1 MLVNSCY
8 FRDSIVW
15 LYSII
20 NQAERGKNLM
30 KNIVL
35 KVLLCLAIFG
45 ITIIGSQV
53 TYADSVNQLEP
64 QGAGQLVQIKENSEK
79 KLEDYKQE
87 YGSDAY
93 GIAAY
98 ILNIVRVYSIPV
110 CFIGIAIGGIYQV
123 IGIRKLD
130 ERDRGFGIMI
140 GCITVLVIT
149 QLLPLIFAIVVKGW
163 RG

>member
-1 MLVNSCY
+1 
-8 FRDSIVW
+8 
-15 LYSII
+15 
-20 NQAERGKNLM
+20 M

-79 KLEDYKQE
+79 KLEDYKEE

-98 ILNIVRVYSIPV
+98 ILNAVRIYSIPV
-110 CFIGIAIGGIYQV
+110 CFVGIAIGGIYQV

>member
-1 MLVNSCY
+1 MNKIIIKVISCCFLMLIFVLS
-8 FRDSIVW
+8 SQIV
-15 LYSII
+15 
-20 NQAERGKNLM
+20 
-30 KNIVL
+30 
-35 KVLLCLAIFG
+35 
-45 ITIIGSQV
+45 
-53 TYADSVNQLEP
+53 YADSVNQLEA

-98 ILNIVRVYSIPV
+98 VLNIVRVYSIPL

-130 ERDRGFGIMI
+130 ERDRGFGMMI

>member
-1 MLVNSCY
+1 MKKVVTIAIL
-8 FRDSIVW
+8 
-15 LYSII
+15 
-20 NQAERGKNLM
+20 LM
-30 KNIVL
+30 MMV
-35 KVLLCLAIFG
+35 IFG
-45 ITIIGSQV
+45 CSQV
-53 TYADSVNQLEP
+53 YAAENIIDQQNESKI
-64 QGAGQLVQIKENSEK
+64 VQIKESTAK
-79 KLEDYKQE
+79 TLEEYKQK

-93 GIAAY
+93 GLTAY
-98 ILNIVRVYSIPV
+98 ILNLVRIYSIPV
-110 CFIGIAIGGIYQV
+110 CFVGIAIGGIYQV

>member
-1 MLVNSCY
+1 MNK
-8 FRDSIVW
+8 
-15 LYSII
+15 II
-20 NQAERGKNLM
+20 K
-30 KNIVL
+30 
-35 KVLLCLAIFG
+35 KVLSCCF
-45 ITIIGSQV
+45 IILLFVLSGQMV
-53 TYADSVNQLEP
+53 YADAVNQLEA

-79 KLEDYKQE
+79 KLEDYKEE

-98 ILNIVRVYSIPV
+98 ILNAVRIYSIPV
-110 CFIGIAIGGIYQV
+110 CFVGIAIGGIYQV

>member
-1 MLVNSCY
+1 MNK
-8 FRDSIVW
+8 
-15 LYSII
+15 II
-20 NQAERGKNLM
+20 K
-30 KNIVL
+30 
-35 KVLLCLAIFG
+35 KVLSCCF
-45 ITIIGSQV
+45 IILLFVLSGQMV
-53 TYADSVNQLEP
+53 YADSVNQLEA

-79 KLEDYKQE
+79 KLEDYKEE

-98 ILNIVRVYSIPV
+98 ILNAVRIYSIPV
-110 CFIGIAIGGIYQV
+110 CFVGIAIGGIYQV

-130 ERDRGFGIMI
+130 GRDRGFGIMI

>member
-1 MLVNSCY
+1 MNK
-8 FRDSIVW
+8 
-15 LYSII
+15 II
-20 NQAERGKNLM
+20 K
-30 KNIVL
+30 
-35 KVLLCLAIFG
+35 KVLSCCF
-45 ITIIGSQV
+45 IILLFVLSGQIV
-53 TYADSVNQLEP
+53 YADSVNQLEA

-79 KLEDYKQE
+79 KLEDYKEE

-98 ILNIVRVYSIPV
+98 ILNAVRIYSIPV
-110 CFIGIAIGGIYQV
+110 CFVGIAIGGIYQV

>member
-1 MLVNSCY
+1 MNKIIKKVISCC
-8 FRDSIVW
+8 F
-15 LYSII
+15 II
-20 NQAERGKNLM
+20 LLF
-30 KNIVL
+30 VL
-35 KVLLCLAIFG
+35 NGQMV
-45 ITIIGSQV
+45 
-53 TYADSVNQLEP
+53 YADSVNQLEA
-64 QGAGQLVQIKENSEK
+64 QGAGQLVQIKENTEK
-79 KLEDYKQE
+79 KLEDYKEE

-98 ILNIVRVYSIPV
+98 ILNAVRIYSIPV
-110 CFIGIAIGGIYQV
+110 CFVGIAIGGIYQI

-140 GCITVLVIT
+140 GCITVLVIA

>member
-1 MLVNSCY
+1 MNK
-8 FRDSIVW
+8 
-15 LYSII
+15 II
-20 NQAERGKNLM
+20 K
-30 KNIVL
+30 
-35 KVLLCLAIFG
+35 KVLSCCF
-45 ITIIGSQV
+45 IILLFVLSGQMA
-53 TYADSVNQLEP
+53 YADSVNQLEA

-79 KLEDYKQE
+79 KLEDYKEE

-98 ILNIVRVYSIPV
+98 ILNAVRIYSIPV
-110 CFIGIAIGGIYQV
+110 CFVGIAIGGIYQV

>member
-1 MLVNSCY
+1 MNK
-8 FRDSIVW
+8 
-15 LYSII
+15 II
-20 NQAERGKNLM
+20 K
-30 KNIVL
+30 
-35 KVLLCLAIFG
+35 KVLSCCF
-45 ITIIGSQV
+45 IILLFVLSGQMV
-53 TYADSVNQLEP
+53 YADSVNQLEA
-64 QGAGQLVQIKENSEK
+64 QGAGQLVQKKENSEK
-79 KLEDYKQE
+79 KLEDYKEE
-87 YGSDAY
+87 YVSDAY

-98 ILNIVRVYSIPV
+98 ILNAVRIYSIPV
-110 CFIGIAIGGIYQV
+110 CFVGIAIGGIYQV

>member
-1 MLVNSCY
+1 MNK
-8 FRDSIVW
+8 
-15 LYSII
+15 II
-20 NQAERGKNLM
+20 G
-30 KNIVL
+30 
-35 KVLLCLAIFG
+35 KVLTCCFI
-45 ITIIGSQV
+45 ITLFVLSTQIV
-53 TYADSVNQLEP
+53 YADSVDQLEA

-79 KLEDYKQE
+79 KLEDYKEE

-98 ILNIVRVYSIPV
+98 ILNAVRIYSIPV
-110 CFIGIAIGGIYQV
+110 CFVGIAIGGIYQV

>member
-1 MLVNSCY
+1 MY
-8 FRDSIVW
+8 K
-15 LYSII
+15 II
-20 NQAERGKNLM
+20 K
-30 KNIVL
+30 
-35 KVLLCLAIFG
+35 KVLSCCF
-45 ITIIGSQV
+45 IILLFVLSGQMV
-53 TYADSVNQLEP
+53 YADSVNQLEA

-79 KLEDYKQE
+79 KLEDYKEE

-98 ILNIVRVYSIPV
+98 ILNAVRIYSIPV
-110 CFIGIAIGGIYQV
+110 CFVGIAIGGIYQV

-130 ERDRGFGIMI
+130 ERDRSFGIMI

>member
-1 MLVNSCY
+1 
-8 FRDSIVW
+8 
-15 LYSII
+15 
-20 NQAERGKNLM
+20 M
-30 KNIVL
+30 KNIVI
-35 KVLLCLAIFG
+35 KVFLCLVIIG
-45 ITIIGSQV
+45 ITLLGSQV
-53 TYADSVNQLEP
+53 SYADSVNQLEP
-64 QGAGQLVQIKENSEK
+64 QGAGQLVQIKENSKK
-79 KLEDYKQE
+79 KLEDYKDE

-98 ILNIVRVYSIPV
+98 ILNIVRIYSIPV

>member
-1 MLVNSCY
+1 MNK
-8 FRDSIVW
+8 
-15 LYSII
+15 II
-20 NQAERGKNLM
+20 G
-30 KNIVL
+30 
-35 KVLLCLAIFG
+35 KVLTCCFI
-45 ITIIGSQV
+45 ITLFVLSTQIV
-53 TYADSVNQLEP
+53 YADSVDQLEA

-79 KLEDYKQE
+79 KLEDYKEE

-93 GIAAY
+93 GLAAY
-98 ILNIVRVYSIPV
+98 ILNAVSIYSIPA
-110 CFIGIAIGGIYQV
+110 CFVGIAIGGIYQI

>member
-1 MLVNSCY
+1 M
-8 FRDSIVW
+8 
-15 LYSII
+15 II
-20 NQAERGKNLM
+20 EYNKIKQKGVNLM
-30 KNIVL
+30 NKIIK
-35 KVLLCLAIFG
+35 KVLSCCF
-45 ITIIGSQV
+45 IILLFVLSGQFV
-53 TYADSVNQLEP
+53 YADSVNQLEA

-79 KLEDYKQE
+79 KLEDYKEE

-98 ILNIVRVYSIPV
+98 ILNAVRIYSIPI
-110 CFIGIAIGGIYQV
+110 CFVGIAIGGIYQV

>member
-1 MLVNSCY
+1 MNKIVIKILSCC
-8 FRDSIVW
+8 F
-15 LYSII
+15 II
-20 NQAERGKNLM
+20 MFFILST
-30 KNIVL
+30 
-35 KVLLCLAIFG
+35 KV
-45 ITIIGSQV
+45 V
-53 TYADSVNQLEP
+53 YADSVNQLEA

-79 KLEDYKQE
+79 KLEDYKEE

-98 ILNIVRVYSIPV
+98 ILNAVRIYSIPV
-110 CFIGIAIGGIYQV
+110 CFVGIAIGGIYQV

-149 QLLPLIFAIVVKGW
+149 QLLPLIFPIVVKGW

>member
-1 MLVNSCY
+1 MNK
-8 FRDSIVW
+8 
-15 LYSII
+15 II
-20 NQAERGKNLM
+20 K
-30 KNIVL
+30 
-35 KVLLCLAIFG
+35 KVLSCCF
-45 ITIIGSQV
+45 IILLFVLSGQKV
-53 TYADSVNQLEP
+53 YADSVNQLEA

-79 KLEDYKQE
+79 KLEDYKEE

-98 ILNIVRVYSIPV
+98 ILNAVRIYSIPV
-110 CFIGIAIGGIYQV
+110 CFVGIAIGGIYQV

>member
-1 MLVNSCY
+1 MNKIIIKVISCCFLMLLLVLS
-8 FRDSIVW
+8 SQIV
-15 LYSII
+15 
-20 NQAERGKNLM
+20 
-30 KNIVL
+30 
-35 KVLLCLAIFG
+35 
-45 ITIIGSQV
+45 
-53 TYADSVNQLEP
+53 YADSVNQLEA

-98 ILNIVRVYSIPV
+98 ILNVVRVYSIPI
-110 CFIGIAIGGIYQV
+110 CFIGIAVGGIYQV

-130 ERDRGFGIMI
+130 ERDRGFGMMI

>member
-1 MLVNSCY
+1 MNK
-8 FRDSIVW
+8 
-15 LYSII
+15 II
-20 NQAERGKNLM
+20 K
-30 KNIVL
+30 
-35 KVLLCLAIFG
+35 KVLSCCF
-45 ITIIGSQV
+45 IILLFVLSGQMV
-53 TYADSVNQLEP
+53 YADSVNQLEA

-79 KLEDYKQE
+79 KLEDYKEE

-98 ILNIVRVYSIPV
+98 ILNAVRIYSIPV
-110 CFIGIAIGGIYQV
+110 CFVGIAIGGIYQV

-149 QLLPLIFAIVVKGW
+149 QLLPLIFAVVVKGW

>member
-1 MLVNSCY
+1 MNK
-8 FRDSIVW
+8 
-15 LYSII
+15 II
-20 NQAERGKNLM
+20 K
-30 KNIVL
+30 
-35 KVLLCLAIFG
+35 KVLSCCF
-45 ITIIGSQV
+45 IILLFVLSGQMV
-53 TYADSVNQLEP
+53 YADSVNQLEA

-79 KLEDYKQE
+79 KLEDYKEE

-98 ILNIVRVYSIPV
+98 ILNAVRIYSIPV
-110 CFIGIAIGGIYQV
+110 CFVGIAIGEIYQV

>member
-1 MLVNSCY
+1 MN
-8 FRDSIVW
+8 R
-15 LYSII
+15 II
-20 NQAERGKNLM
+20 K
-30 KNIVL
+30 
-35 KVLLCLAIFG
+35 KVLSCCF
-45 ITIIGSQV
+45 IILLFVLSGQMV
-53 TYADSVNQLEP
+53 YADSVNQLEA

-79 KLEDYKQE
+79 KLEDYKEE

-98 ILNIVRVYSIPV
+98 ILNAVRIYSIPV
-110 CFIGIAIGGIYQV
+110 CFVGIAIGGIYQV

>member
-1 MLVNSCY
+1 MNKIIKKVVSCC
-8 FRDSIVW
+8 F
-15 LYSII
+15 II
-20 NQAERGKNLM
+20 LLF
-30 KNIVL
+30 VL
-35 KVLLCLAIFG
+35 SGQMV
-45 ITIIGSQV
+45 
-53 TYADSVNQLEP
+53 YADSVNQLEA

-79 KLEDYKQE
+79 KLEDYKEE

-98 ILNIVRVYSIPV
+98 ILNAVRIYSIPV
-110 CFIGIAIGGIYQV
+110 CFVGIAIGGIYQV

>member
-1 MLVNSCY
+1 MNK
-8 FRDSIVW
+8 
-15 LYSII
+15 II
-20 NQAERGKNLM
+20 
-30 KNIVL
+30 I
-35 KVLLCLAIFG
+35 KVLSCCF
-45 ITIIGSQV
+45 IILLFVLSGQMV
-53 TYADSVNQLEP
+53 YADSVNQLEA

-79 KLEDYKQE
+79 KLEDYKEE

-98 ILNIVRVYSIPV
+98 ILNAVRIYSIPV

>member
-1 MLVNSCY
+1 MNK
-8 FRDSIVW
+8 
-15 LYSII
+15 II
-20 NQAERGKNLM
+20 K
-30 KNIVL
+30 
-35 KVLLCLAIFG
+35 KVLSCCF
-45 ITIIGSQV
+45 IILLFVLSGQMV
-53 TYADSVNQLEP
+53 YADSVNQLEA

-79 KLEDYKQE
+79 KLEDYKE
-87 YGSDAY
+87 KYGSDAY

-98 ILNIVRVYSIPV
+98 ILNAVRIYSIPV
-110 CFIGIAIGGIYQV
+110 CFVGIAIGGIYQV

>member
-1 MLVNSCY
+1 MNK
-8 FRDSIVW
+8 
-15 LYSII
+15 II
-20 NQAERGKNLM
+20 K
-30 KNIVL
+30 
-35 KVLLCLAIFG
+35 KVLSCCF
-45 ITIIGSQV
+45 IILLFVLSGQMV
-53 TYADSVNQLEP
+53 YADSVNQLEAH
-64 QGAGQLVQIKENSEK
+64 GAGQLVQIKENSEK
-79 KLEDYKQE
+79 KLEDYKEE

-98 ILNIVRVYSIPV
+98 ILNAVRIYSIPV
-110 CFIGIAIGGIYQV
+110 CFVGIAIGGIYQV

>member
-1 MLVNSCY
+1 MNK
-8 FRDSIVW
+8 
-15 LYSII
+15 II
-20 NQAERGKNLM
+20 K
-30 KNIVL
+30 
-35 KVLLCLAIFG
+35 KVLSCCF
-45 ITIIGSQV
+45 IILLFVLSGQMV
-53 TYADSVNQLEP
+53 YADSVNQLEA

-79 KLEDYKQE
+79 KLEDYKEE

-98 ILNIVRVYSIPV
+98 ILNAVRIYSIPV
-110 CFIGIAIGGIYQV
+110 CFVGIAIGGIYQV

-140 GCITVLVIT
+140 GCITVLVIA

>member
-1 MLVNSCY
+1 MNK
-8 FRDSIVW
+8 
-15 LYSII
+15 II
-20 NQAERGKNLM
+20 K
-30 KNIVL
+30 
-35 KVLLCLAIFG
+35 KVLSCCF
-45 ITIIGSQV
+45 IILLFVLSGQMV
-53 TYADSVNQLEP
+53 YADSVNQLEA

-79 KLEDYKQE
+79 KLEDYKEE

-98 ILNIVRVYSIPV
+98 ILNAVRIYSIPV
-110 CFIGIAIGGIYQV
+110 CFVGIAIGGIYQV

-140 GCITVLVIT
+140 GCVTLRWIT

>member
-1 MLVNSCY
+1 MNK
-8 FRDSIVW
+8 
-15 LYSII
+15 II
-20 NQAERGKNLM
+20 K
-30 KNIVL
+30 
-35 KVLLCLAIFG
+35 KVLSCCF
-45 ITIIGSQV
+45 IILLFVLSGQMV
-53 TYADSVNQLEP
+53 YADSVNQLEA

-79 KLEDYKQE
+79 KLEDYKEE

-93 GIAAY
+93 GISAY
-98 ILNIVRVYSIPV
+98 ILNAVRIYSIPV
-110 CFIGIAIGGIYQV
+110 CFVGIAIGGIYQV

>member
-1 MLVNSCY
+1 MNK
-8 FRDSIVW
+8 
-15 LYSII
+15 II
-20 NQAERGKNLM
+20 K
-30 KNIVL
+30 
-35 KVLLCLAIFG
+35 KVLSCCF
-45 ITIIGSQV
+45 IILLFVLSGQMV
-53 TYADSVNQLEP
+53 YADSVNQLEA

-79 KLEDYKQE
+79 KLEDYKEE

-98 ILNIVRVYSIPV
+98 ILNAVRIYSIPV
-110 CFIGIAIGGIYQV
+110 CFVGIAIGGIYQV

-130 ERDRGFGIMI
+130 ERDRGYGIMI

>member
-1 MLVNSCY
+1 MNKIIMKVIFCCILMSILV
-8 FRDSIVW
+8 F
-15 LYSII
+15 
-20 NQAERGKNLM
+20 
-30 KNIVL
+30 
-35 KVLLCLAIFG
+35 
-45 ITIIGSQV
+45 GSQIV
-53 TYADSVNQLEP
+53 YADSVNQLEA

-87 YGSDAY
+87 YGLDAY

-98 ILNIVRVYSIPV
+98 VLNAVRIYSIPL

-130 ERDRGFGIMI
+130 ERDRGFGMMI

>member
-1 MLVNSCY
+1 MNK
-8 FRDSIVW
+8 
-15 LYSII
+15 II
-20 NQAERGKNLM
+20 K
-30 KNIVL
+30 
-35 KVLLCLAIFG
+35 KVLSCCF
-45 ITIIGSQV
+45 IILLFVLSGQMV
-53 TYADSVNQLEP
+53 YADSVNQLEA

-79 KLEDYKQE
+79 KLEDYKEE

-98 ILNIVRVYSIPV
+98 ILNAVRIYSIPV
-110 CFIGIAIGGIYQV
+110 CFVGIAIGGIYQV

-149 QLLPLIFAIVVKGW
+149 QLLPLIFAIVVRGW

>member
-1 MLVNSCY
+1 MNKIVIKVISCC
-8 FRDSIVW
+8 F
-15 LYSII
+15 L
-20 NQAERGKNLM
+20 
-30 KNIVL
+30 
-35 KVLLCLAIFG
+35 VLLLMFS
-45 ITIIGSQV
+45 SQV
-53 TYADSVNQLEP
+53 AYANSVEQLEA
-64 QGAGQLVQIKENSEK
+64 QGAGQLVQIKENAEK
-79 KLEDYKQE
+79 KLEDYKEE
-87 YGSDAY
+87 YGSSTY

-98 ILNIVRVYSIPV
+98 VLNAVRIYSIPI

-130 ERDRGFGIMI
+130 ERDKGFGMMI

>member
-1 MLVNSCY
+1 MNKIIMKVIFCCIFMSILV
-8 FRDSIVW
+8 F
-15 LYSII
+15 
-20 NQAERGKNLM
+20 
-30 KNIVL
+30 
-35 KVLLCLAIFG
+35 
-45 ITIIGSQV
+45 GSQIV
-53 TYADSVNQLEP
+53 YADSVNQLEA

-98 ILNIVRVYSIPV
+98 VLNAVRIYSIPL

-130 ERDRGFGIMI
+130 ERDRGFGMMI

>member
-1 MLVNSCY
+1 
-8 FRDSIVW
+8 
-15 LYSII
+15 
-20 NQAERGKNLM
+20 M

-98 ILNIVRVYSIPV
+98 ILNVVRVYSIPV